1 MRVKATGRTREQ
13 VEAARNAEAREQAR
27 QEAKASLAA
36 GDWRV
41 IRAAEAFLAQ
51 RGELPI
57 ELRQERQALRDMASE
72 DA

>member
-51 RGELPI
+51 RGELPT